1 MASAHQ
7 PSPEASAPLAPPSS
21 RVILLL
27 AVVVCVPALMMMI
40 AAAIGAAAPDLK
52 VVMKLTQPQVGL
64 LAGTFFFAAGLSLP
78 FAGRSVDRFGPTICA
93 LAGLAIADTGAGIF
107 ALARGPALAI
117 TG

>member
-7 PSPEASAPLAPPSS
+7 PSPAVSAPYAPPMW

-52 VVMKLTQPQVGL
+52 VVMKLT
-64 LAGTFFFAAGLSLP
+64 
-78 FAGRSVDRFGPTICA
+78 
-93 LAGLAIADTGAGIF
+93 
-107 ALARGPALAI
+107 
-117 TG
+117 